1 MSRRKE
7 GEELKPDGDKDRDE
21 KKKKCTLA
29 IKVLGPTGR
38 QVLNSQLTLHLCVL

>member
-21 KKKKCTLA
+21 KCTLA